1 MKKRTIKKLVCL
13 ACVILLILSVS
24 GCSLNSY
31 SVDKLKEL
39 YPKAIEN
46 SLNEELY
53 YWKETVNASD
63 HTSWRTC
70 NVYAEM
76 DKKFNVIRD
85 ENGECSNMKVDVFE
99 EYNKKSVYKALCGK
113 SESSSGDDVKSYLF
127 ENDFDDSGNASNYR
141 KTEMSPQSFI
151 AGNDFKAKYSLDALL
166 EELEYL
172 SVDDMIFD
180 IDNSLMEHSG
190 KVVKLSFAVKD
201 DYTDRYKTESG
212 KASIFEGAKYAT
224 IELSYDRFASIVVY
238 AEEKLGKNI
247 SADKEIYKLE
257 TVYYGPKIDIPSYD
271 SGVWAEAAK

>member
-1 MKKRTIKKLVCL
+1 MKKEMIRKFACL

-31 SVDKLKEL
+31 SVDELKEL

-46 SLNEELY
+46 SLSEELY

-63 HTSWRTC
+63 HNSWRTC

-99 EYNKKSVYKALCGK
+99 EHN
-113 SESSSGDDVKSYLF
+113 
-127 ENDFDDSGNASNYR
+127 
-141 KTEMSPQSFI
+141 
-151 AGNDFKAKYSLDALL
+151 
-166 EELEYL
+166 
-172 SVDDMIFD
+172 
-180 IDNSLMEHSG
+180 G
-190 KVVKLSFAVKD
+190 KVVKFSFAVKD

-238 AEEKLGKNI
+238 DEEKLGKNI

-271 SGVWAEAAK
+271 SGVWAETAK